1 MNFLLEYGIKKET
14 IEKLKEIK
22 DDSEVF
28 YCLTQKDNVTKVIN
42 YLQSINV
49 KNIDDILLNRIELFY
64 VPVNKIKESFEKYN
78 INVLVQLLNEDINIL
93 NNV

>member
-14 IEKLKEIK
+14 IEKIKEIK

>member
-14 IEKLKEIK
+14 IEKIKEIK

-42 YLQSINV
+42 YLRSINV
-49 KNIDDILLNRIELFY
+49 KNIDDILLNRLELFY

>member
-14 IEKLKEIK
+14 IEKIKEIK
-22 DDSEVF
+22 DDSEDF

>member
-14 IEKLKEIK
+14 IEKIKEIK

-49 KNIDDILLNRIELFY
+49 KNIDDILLNRLELFY

-93 NNV
+93 NNI

>member
-14 IEKLKEIK
+14 IEKIKEIK

-49 KNIDDILLNRIELFY
+49 KNIDDILLNRLELFY

>member
-49 KNIDDILLNRIELFY
+49 KNIDDILLNRLELFY

>member
-14 IEKLKEIK
+14 IEKIKEIK

-28 YCLTQKDNVTKVIN
+28 FCLTQKDNVTKVIN

-49 KNIDDILLNRIELFY
+49 KNIDDILLNRLELFY

>member
-14 IEKLKEIK
+14 IEKIKEIK

-28 YCLTQKDNVTKVIN
+28 YCLTQKDNVTKVIK

-49 KNIDDILLNRIELFY
+49 KNIDDILLNRLELFY

>member
-14 IEKLKEIK
+14 IEKIKEIK

-28 YCLTQKDNVTKVIN
+28 YCLTQTDHVTKVIN

-49 KNIDDILLNRIELFY
+49 KNIDDILLNRLELFY
-64 VPVNKIKESFEKYN
+64 VPVNNIKESFEKYN

>member
-14 IEKLKEIK
+14 IEKIKEIK

-28 YCLTQKDNVTKVIN
+28 HCLTQKDNVTKVIN
-42 YLQSINV
+42 YLRSINV
-49 KNIDDILLNRIELFY
+49 KNIDDILLNRLELFY

>member
-14 IEKLKEIK
+14 IEKIKEIK

-42 YLQSINV
+42 YLRSINV
-49 KNIDDILLNRIELFY
+49 KNIDDILLNRLELFY
-64 VPVNKIKESFEKYN
+64 VSVNKIKESFEKYN

>member
-14 IEKLKEIK
+14 IEKIKEIK

-42 YLQSINV
+42 YLQSINI
-49 KNIDDILLNRIELFY
+49 KNIDDILLNRLELFY

>member
-1 MNFLLEYGIKKET
+1 MKFLLEYGIKKET
-14 IEKLKEIK
+14 IEKIKEIK

-49 KNIDDILLNRIELFY
+49 KNIDDILLNRLELFY